1 LEAAAWTEHL
11 SQLAAQLNQLGVVW
25 AAGASSVLYEHGLT
39 ASVND
44 LDILVQLEDAAKL
57 DAYLEPFASKPPELD
72 HPKYKTAFFREYKV
86 NGVEIDLI
94 AGFAIAHDQ
103 GVYHYQF
110 DHDAIDRVAILNG
123 VGVPIAALED
133 WYVLYMLM
141 DRKENKVAL
150 IESHFGANGIEAPY
164 RLEKALEQ
172 PLPDAVRDRIV
183 ALLNNPDISM
193 PGA

>member
-11 SQLAAQLNQLGVVW
+11 SQLAEKLNALGVVW

-39 ASVND
+39 GSVND
-44 LDILVQLEDAAKL
+44 LDILVRLEDAAKL
-57 DAYLEPFASKPPELD
+57 DAYLEPYASKPPETD

-86 NGVEIDLI
+86 DGIEIDLI

-103 GVYHYQF
+103 GVYRYQF

-123 VGVPIAALED
+123 VGVPMAALED

-141 DRKENKVAL
+141 DRKEDKVER
-150 IESHFGANGIEAPY
+150 IESHFGANGIEAPH

-172 PLPDAVRDRIV
+172 PLPEAVRTRIV
-183 ALLNNPDISM
+183 ALLNNPDISI